1 MRLFFMSLALCLSMS
16 TVAQSV
22 SIGKVTNSIKIG
34 PLAGNEALVF
44 GVENTLRQI
53 LQYEGYTVVEDS
65 ETKVNVEFFYFD
77 LKKTSTQ
84 LAVFGSTKEEYQI
97 TARGYLVRDGKIK
110 KKATVTEYATNK
122 SKSTI
127 IIDKGGKFSD
137 AALDSAVK
145 KVCFEII
152 KQLKL

>member
-1 MRLFFMSLALCLSMS
+1 MKLLLFCLSFLFGFS
-16 TVAQSV
+16 VVAQEV
-22 SIGKVTNSIKIG
+22 QVGKITNSIKIG

-53 LQYEGYTVVEDS
+53 LQYEGFSVVEDS

-97 TARGYLVRDGKIK
+97 TARGYLVKDGKVK

-127 IIDKGGKFSD
+127 IIDQGGKFSD

-145 KVCFEII
+145 KVLFELI
-152 KQLKL
+152 KKLKL

>member
-1 MRLFFMSLALCLSMS
+1 MALALMLELNLS
-16 TVAQSV
+16 AQSV

-34 PLAGNEALVF
+34 PLAGNKALVF

-97 TARGYLVRDGKIK
+97 TARGYLVKNGKTK
-110 KKATVTEYATNK
+110 KKTTVTEYATNK